1 MSTGARRKPAA
12 ARVPAPVAAL
22 PSAVGSAVLEREL
35 DWFEGVLQARLTQY
49 FREAG
54 ADRAGAVAPPPPL
67 PAGNGPSHGADRGY
81 ASLVNELALG
91 TEERLVLM
99 LALVPHLRPQA
110 LDLLFVRNKNLDRG
124 FTEFGGCKGRTHGG
138 FLPTAET
145 AAFVLA
151 GDDLARRLAVF
162 RLFDED
168 AVLRRSGLIRIETEA
183 TGEPALAAALV
194 CSPELVARAT
204 TGERHKPDFG
214 PGFPARRIT
223 TGLGW
228 SDLVL
233 APEVQDEGQTIL
245 TWIEHGAALLRDWG
259 LQQAV
264 KPGWRSLFHGPPG
277 TGKTLTATLLGQ
289 AVGADVY
296 RIDLSM
302 VVSKYIGETEKN
314 LAGVFDQAQHRHW
327 ILFFDEADALF
338 GKRTEI
344 KDAHDRYANTDTN
357 HLLQAIE
364 AYAGVAIL
372 TSNKRG
378 NIDPAFIRRLRYVLE
393 LPRPDV
399 TQRRLL
405 WRRLARDLARVE
417 DVDALGR
424 PLDALA
430 ALDLTGAQ
438 IKYAVLAA
446 VVAARRD
453 GGAVTAAQLLRG
465 VDREGRAPLV
475 FGGVCR
481 LHVARVSAVFPRS

>member
-35 DWFEGVLQARLTQY
+35 AWFEGVLQARLTQY

-233 APEVQDEGQTIL
+233 APEVQDEVQTIL

-338 GKRTEI
+338 G
-344 KDAHDRYANTDTN
+344 AHQ
-357 HLLQAIE
+357 HQQFE
-364 AYAGVAIL
+364 
-372 TSNKRG
+372 
-378 NIDPAFIRRLRYVLE
+378 
-393 LPRPDV
+393 
-399 TQRRLL
+399 
-405 WRRLARDLARVE
+405 
-417 DVDALGR
+417 
-424 PLDALA
+424 
-430 ALDLTGAQ
+430 
-438 IKYAVLAA
+438 
-446 VVAARRD
+446 
-453 GGAVTAAQLLRG
+453 
-465 VDREGRAPLV
+465 
-475 FGGVCR
+475 
-481 LHVARVSAVFPRS
+481 

>member
-233 APEVQDEGQTIL
+233 APEVQDEVQTIL
-245 TWIEHGAALLRDWG
+245 TWIEHGAALL
-259 LQQAV
+259 
-264 KPGWRSLFHGPPG
+264 
-277 TGKTLTATLLGQ
+277 
-289 AVGADVY
+289 GADVY

-338 GKRTEI
+338 GKRTSTSSSN
-344 KDAHDRYANTDTN
+344 DRYANQEVSY
-357 HLLQAIE
+357 LLQRVE
-364 AYAGVAIL
+364 DFPGTVIL
-372 TSNKRG
+372 ASNLKG
-378 NIDPAFIRRLRYVLE
+378 NIDEAFARRFQSIVYF
-393 LPRPDV
+393 PMPDAE
-399 TQRRLL
+399 QRLQL
-405 WRRLARDLARVE
+405 WRGLLSRPERVHV
-417 DVDALGR
+417 DVDL
-424 PLDALA
+424 PALA
-430 ALDLTGAQ
+430 EAHELSGGA
-438 IKYAVLAA
+438 IAN
-446 VVAARRD
+446 VVRH
-453 GGAVTAAQLLRG
+453 GAVTALRAGRTRITALDLRQG
-465 VDREGRAPLV
+465 VARELRKEGRTV
-475 FGGVCR
+475 
-481 LHVARVSAVFPRS
+481 